1 MGAILNTRVHA
12 VSVFDNDREF
22 AYTRTDF
29 ERVRERIYRIAG
41 ISLSDAKADLV
52 YSRLARRLRATGLQR
67 FDDYLAELENSPDE
81 QREFINALTTNL
93 TSFFREP
100 HHFDTLK
107 AFLKKRSTPIRIWCG
122 AASTGE
128 EPYSLAMTA
137 IEAFGSMQPPVR
149 ILATDLDTQVLHT
162 ASNGIYPADR
172 VERLTE
178 ARLQRFFLRGKGSK
192 LGMVRVHPALQALL
206 DFRQLNL
213 LARQWPMKQ
222 KFDAIFLRNVLIY
235 FDKPTQA
242 DVLYRCAD
250 VLQPDGL
257 LFVGHSESLT
267 HVADRFQ
274 SLGKTVYCLQGS
286 RGHT

>member
-1 MGAILNTRVHA
+1 MGAVLSTSTRT
-12 VSVFDNDREF
+12 VSVFDDDREF

-67 FDDYLAELENSPDE
+67 FDDYLAQLEDSPEE

-93 TSFFREP
+93 TSFFRES

-107 AFLKKRSTPIRIWCG
+107 TFLTKRQTPIRIWCG

-137 IEAFGSMQPPVR
+137 VEAFDRMPPPVR
-149 ILATDLDTQVLHT
+149 ILATDLDTQVLNT
-162 ASNGIYPADR
+162 AIEGIYPAER
-172 VERLTE
+172 IERLPE
-178 ARLQRFFLRGKGSK
+178 RRVKRFFLRGKGSRMG
-192 LGMVRVHPALQALL
+192 LVRVHPALQAML

-213 LARQWPMKQ
+213 LDRRWPMKQ

-242 DVLYRCAD
+242 DVLYRCAE

-274 SLGKTVYCLQGS
+274 SLGRTVYCLQGS
-286 RGHT
+286 RGQT